1 MEPYSSGWCISLI
14 EIFMED
20 LLGVV
25 GDFELTQVLQI
36 MYWMVMDI
44 FESCNA
50 WLGSVVGLRLGGPEA
65 RLKRGPL

>member
-1 MEPYSSGWCISLI
+1 MEPYSSGWCISLV

-50 WLGSVVGLRLGGPEA
+50 
-65 RLKRGPL
+65 